1 MVWGCMTIYGL
12 SNLVFLD
19 KNVDKTVYLKILKQ
33 NLIQTADKY
42 NMDRFIFQHDG
53 APAHKA
59 EIIEEWLAMKG
70 IYVMPWAAQSPDLN
84 PIEHIWALMKRRIGR
99 KVFNNV
105 EDLKKELLK
114 IWSEITPKE
123 CKDLIMSMPRRVAA
137 VLDANGYQT
146 KY

>member
-1 MVWGCMTIYGL
+1 
-12 SNLVFLD
+12 
-19 KNVDKTVYLKILKQ
+19 
-33 NLIQTADKY
+33 
-42 NMDRFIFQHDG
+42 MDSFIFQHDG

-59 EIIEEWLAMKG
+59 EIIEEWLSMKG